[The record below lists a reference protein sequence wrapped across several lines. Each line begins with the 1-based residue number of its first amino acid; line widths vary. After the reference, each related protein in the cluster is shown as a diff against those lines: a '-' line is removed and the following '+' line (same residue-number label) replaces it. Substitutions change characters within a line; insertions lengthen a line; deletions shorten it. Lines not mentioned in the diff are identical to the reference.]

1 MHGAQPAAPVRL
13 IGASFTLDVRGGYYH
28 PDRTDQCMENNMLPI
43 VDYGGIAIVIP
54 KIAAVGSVV
63 EDNGKFGFEVYLA
76 GMNEPVVIGFTTT
89 EEAAESRNE
98 LIAIIAQFHYEREL
112 GPDYEIDDIVEEDV
126 AEADDSEEN
135 EKH

>member
-1 MHGAQPAAPVRL
+1 
-13 IGASFTLDVRGGYYH
+13 
-28 PDRTDQCMENNMLPI
+28 MLPI

-63 EDNGKFGFEVYLA
+63 EDGGRYGFEVYLA
-76 GMNEPVVIGFTTT
+76 GMNEPVVIGFNTS

-112 GPDYEIDDIVEEDV
+112 GPDYEIDDSAEVDV